1 MSTALKVQDPQ
12 NQLARAEFFT
22 VEQQEMIRNSFLNG
36 ATEAEAKVLLELAK
50 VRKLNPISGQI
61 HFVKRSKREGQGWV
75 SVWAA
80 QVGIDGFRAIAERTG
95 KYEGQDEPEFETDKA
110 GRPTLCRVRVYRR
123 DWSRPIVG
131 VAHFS
136 EYVQKNGDGNPNHMW
151 ASKPFLMI
159 AKCAEA
165 LALRKAFPDDLG
177 GLYTPDEQPDEIEVT
192 EAPKAAP
199 VASNN
204 RIAEAAKRKV
214 QASPP
219 SFVESSVVPKSTPRK
234 MEIVDMSS
242 PEEPDGYA
250 ESLAQEE
257 DSAPAPKRHPS
268 GITAWYTDKKER
280 FEKGQA
286 IEDMGTDGLNALL
299 WILNNGDSDPK
310 YAKLDERRLAAI
322 EAELRNRGEL

>member
-1 MSTALKVQDPQ
+1 MSNALKIQEPQ
-12 NQLARAEFFT
+12 AQLARSEFFT
-22 VEQQEMIRNSFLNG
+22 PEQQEMIRKSFLNG
-36 ATEAEAKVLLELAK
+36 ATEAEARVLLELAK

-110 GRPTLCRVRVYRR
+110 GRPTLCRVRVYRK

-136 EYVQKNGDGNPNHMW
+136 EYVQKNSDGQPNHMW
-151 ASKPFLMI
+151 TSKPFLMI

-177 GLYTPDEQPDEIEVT
+177 GLYTPDEQPEEIEMN

-204 RIAEAAKRKV
+204 RIAEAAKLKAARTV
-214 QASPP
+214 DVEVVPRASP
-219 SFVESSVVPKSTPRK
+219 KK
-234 MEIVDMSS
+234 MEIIDIE
-242 PEEPDGYA
+242 PPCEPDGYA
-250 ESLAQEE
+250 ESLIQEE
-257 DSAPAPKRHPS
+257 PPEASALPPS
-268 GITAWYTDKKER
+268 GVSAWFDDKKSR
-280 FEKGQA
+280 FKKGQP
-286 IEDMGTDGLNALL
+286 IENIGDDGLKFLL
-299 WILNNGDSDPK
+299 WMVSKEDGDEK
-310 YAKLDERRLAAI
+310 YREVDAKRREAISAELERRMQ
-322 EAELRNRGEL
+322 